1 MAEAAYFG
9 YPDGTV
15 SARLSDGALSPFSSS
30 SSTNAGTDPS
40 PRSFRFEGTRKT
52 VDAIEGLEIAEKG
65 VRV

>member
-15 SARLSDGALSPFSSS
+15 SARLSDGVFSPFFFSSS
-30 SSTNAGTDPS
+30 TDAGTDPFLRFS
-40 PRSFRFEGTRKT
+40 RFEGTRKT